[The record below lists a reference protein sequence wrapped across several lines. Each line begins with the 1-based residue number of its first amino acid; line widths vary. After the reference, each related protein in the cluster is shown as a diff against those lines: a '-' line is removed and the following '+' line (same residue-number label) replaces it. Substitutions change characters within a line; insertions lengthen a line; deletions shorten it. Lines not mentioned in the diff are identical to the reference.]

1 MNAANLREYAQT
13 TVAWALE
20 LQQQELE
27 DPADE
32 DSGDDQ
38 DDTCALYQDE
48 CNNFNRVT
56 AIRRLLEQPHG
67 DDSPCTDPV
76 WSAVDAVLNQALDG
90 IEAALGLG

>member
-13 TVAWALE
+13 TVARALE
-20 LQQQELE
+20 LQQQELDE
-27 DPADE
+27 PAD
-32 DSGDDQ
+32 DDPDEE

-48 CNNFNRVT
+48 CNNYNRVT

-67 DDSPCTDPV
+67 DDSPCTDTV
-76 WSAVDAVLNQALDG
+76 WTAVDAVLNQALDG